1 MREKILQA
9 IKKSGIETYSVTEK
23 CTEGAELYFIKKDL
37 DMRRMKSEA
46 LSDVTIYR
54 DFEEDGKKM
63 RGSAN
68 ICIFP
73 EMTQEEVDK
82 AVSGA
87 YYAASFVK
95 NPYFELPKGKKE
107 DTVLVESSLCGKSLE
122 EIGDAFVKALYSV
135 DVNEDAF
142 INSSEFL
149 MSKTNTA
156 IYNSEGID
164 VSYEKYS
171 VSGEFVVQC
180 LTPQDVEQYQDFAYD
195 DLDTEALAT
204 QAAQALEMVR
214 MRAAATEAPE
224 KGNYRLLL
232 SGKELRDLMG
242 LYVSRASAQMIYPG
256 YSAYKKG
263 MQVQGDEVKGE
274 KLNLTLHASEPYS
287 GEGIPMKDLQLIQ
300 DGTLDR
306 VYGTARFSYY
316 LGVEPTGTYKAVKL
330 DNGTKSFDEMKK
342 APYLHVVSFSDFS
355 MDSFSGYFGGEIR
368 LAYLYDG
375 ENVTPVTGGSVSGNL
390 LELQKDMVFSTD
402 RYKDKNYDGP
412 FAVEF
417 QNVAV
422 AGR

>member
-9 IKKSGIETYSVTEK
+9 IKKAGIETYSVTEK

-122 EIGDAFVKALYSV
+122 EIGDAFVKALHSV

-204 QAAQALEMVR
+204 QAAQA
-214 MRAAATEAPE
+214 
-224 KGNYRLLL
+224 
-232 SGKELRDLMG
+232 
-242 LYVSRASAQMIYPG
+242 
-256 YSAYKKG
+256 
-263 MQVQGDEVKGE
+263 
-274 KLNLTLHASEPYS
+274 
-287 GEGIPMKDLQLIQ
+287 
-300 DGTLDR
+300 
-306 VYGTARFSYY
+306 
-316 LGVEPTGTYKAVKL
+316 
-330 DNGTKSFDEMKK
+330 
-342 APYLHVVSFSDFS
+342 
-355 MDSFSGYFGGEIR
+355 
-368 LAYLYDG
+368 
-375 ENVTPVTGGSVSGNL
+375 
-390 LELQKDMVFSTD
+390 
-402 RYKDKNYDGP
+402 
-412 FAVEF
+412 
-417 QNVAV
+417 
-422 AGR
+422 